1 MNHRV
6 FVTGATGYL
15 GNAIARRLVRS
26 GHAVTGLT
34 RTPGRST
41 ALADAGIKPVV
52 GDFATPDTFV
62 SELKNCDCVVHAAL
76 ESGPEASR
84 QDQRALEAIQRAVE
98 DGRVRRV
105 LYTSGLWVHGDS
117 GGQVVDETSPLDPPE
132 VAAWRAPHEEV
143 VLDLLEHDVTAIIF
157 RPGMV
162 YGGSRGTFGGW
173 FREAREK
180 GTVTYPGGDQHW
192 TTVHVDDL
200 ADAYALALEDGVAGA
215 RFILAD
221 ESRQTVRE
229 LAEAAAKAAGARAVS
244 LPEDE
249 VRQAFGPLAEALLAD
264 LQASAARA
272 RRELGWTPMHGS
284 FVAEADRLFADWS
297 ASREARVG

>member
-1 MNHRV
+1 MNRRV

-15 GNAIARRLVRS
+15 GHAIALRLLRS
-26 GHAVTGLT
+26 GHTVFGLT
-34 RTPGRST
+34 RDPAR
-41 ALADAGIKPVV
+41 ARMLADEQITPVT
-52 GDFATPDTFV
+52 GDFSDPETYL

-84 QDQRALEAIQRAVE
+84 QDQRALEAIQAAVE

-105 LYTSGLWVHGDS
+105 LYTSSLWVYGDT
-117 GGQVVDETSPLDPPE
+117 GGTVVDEHAPLDPPE
-132 VAAWRAPHEEV
+132 AAAWRAPHEEV

-162 YGGSRGTFGGW
+162 YGGYRGGFGGW

-192 TTVHVDDL
+192 STVHVDDV
-200 ADAYALALEDGVAGA
+200 ADAYALALEDGPSGS
-215 RFILAD
+215 RFILTD
-221 ESRQTVRE
+221 ESHSTVRE
-229 LAEAAAKAAGARAVS
+229 LAEAAARAAGVRAVA
-244 LPEDE
+244 LAPDAVNE
-249 VRQAFGPLAEALLAD
+249 AFGPDGEAMLQDQLAT
-264 LQASAARA
+264 AARA

-284 FVAEADRLFADWS
+284 FVAEAERLFNDWR
-297 ASREARVG
+297 AGREARVG